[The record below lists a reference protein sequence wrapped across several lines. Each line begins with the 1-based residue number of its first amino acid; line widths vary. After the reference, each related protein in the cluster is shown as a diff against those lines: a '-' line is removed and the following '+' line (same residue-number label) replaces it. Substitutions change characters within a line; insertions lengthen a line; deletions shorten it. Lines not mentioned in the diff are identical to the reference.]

1 LFSFHQGDSVFFLF
15 LKGEDG
21 QMNKI
26 LTCYL
31 KDVDTFNGRLK
42 WLWQQKA
49 TLRTKKEEFLE
60 TLRTYYKQQQV
71 ALHKEFPKKR
81 MQMLDH
87 VIYNLVA
94 TGIQAIRSE
103 TLMKKFDVS
112 QSTVS
117 RFVKSLK
124 TTPFIIVARYIKED
138 TTGAHPDS
146 YVFVFKN
153 HKNFN
158 KICDEIFFAHDTTG
172 IQTLQQKEMTT
183 PVTTPVTTP
192 ERVEN
197 VDITSL
203 EGEKTSD
210 AFINLDLPVNH
221 NNNHLISASQSF
233 AYIKGVPKK
242 VNNVYAGKYG
252 HQLRDFY
259 ARIQNAAKAVKRD
272 TEISIVK
279 EHIHEVAYTAIVGL
293 DKYVHEANHKG
304 TTLSLDEMCRLV
316 YQIAYNQFINL
327 LKENTEE
334 QAPESD
340 MHTEAETALFTP
352 KHIIR
357 KELVPAWLKAEQEQ
371 KECAQEEAISLDQQ
385 LEMIQLKQDLG
396 QKLTPEEENLL
407 QEHSSTYSSFEMA
420 QLKQDLGQA
429 LTPEEQAL
437 LHQQDQLKGSVSQ
450 SNYLETS

>member
-1 LFSFHQGDSVFFLF
+1 
-15 LKGEDG
+15 
-21 QMNKI
+21 MNKL

-31 KDVDTFNGRLK
+31 KDVETFNGPFT
-42 WLWQQKA
+42 WLWKEKA
-49 TLRTKKEEFLE
+49 TLRKKKEAFLE
-60 TLRTYYKQQQV
+60 TLRTHFKQQQL

-81 MQMLDH
+81 MEMLDH

-103 TLMKKFDVS
+103 TLMKKFNVS
-112 QSTVS
+112 KSTVS

-124 TTPFIIVARYIKED
+124 DTPFILVARYIKED

-146 YVFVFKN
+146 YVFVLKS

-158 KICDEIFFAHDTTG
+158 QICNEIFFAHDTTG
-172 IQTLQQKEMTT
+172 IQTLQQEEMTT
-183 PVTTPVTTP
+183 PVTTPVTSP
-192 ERVEN
+192 ESAKN
-197 VDITSL
+197 VDAPSF
-203 EGEKTSD
+203 EDEKTSSP
-210 AFINLDLPVNH
+210 FINLDLPKNH
-221 NNNHLISASQSF
+221 LNNHLISASQSF

-252 HQLRDFY
+252 HQLKDFY

-272 TEISIVK
+272 TEIEIMK
-279 EHIHEVAYTAIVGL
+279 EQVHEVAYTAIVGL
-293 DKYVHEANHKG
+293 DKYVHEGNHKG

-316 YQIAYNQFINL
+316 YQIAYNQFSNL
-327 LKENTEE
+327 LKGNTED
-334 QAPESD
+334 QPSESD
-340 MHTEAETALFTP
+340 IHTKTETAALFMP

-357 KELVPAWLKAEQEQ
+357 KEIVPAWLKAEQEQ
-371 KECAQEEAISLDQQ
+371 KEGTQKTAISLDEQ

-396 QKLTPEEENLL
+396 QELTPEEENLF
-407 QEHSSTYSSFEMA
+407 QEHSSTYSSLEMA

-437 LHQQDQLKGSVSQ
+437 LHEHAQLQDTVS
-450 SNYLETS
+450 